1 MTDDYEHDAD
11 PSYRTSGSA
20 AEPGASTS
28 ADSSPGSPDGALRGV
43 DLARRALEEARAAA
57 RASGKAVGQ
66 GRASPRRGGVRALR
80 RRGGGWSG
88 SRPDERDP
96 QLLSSLTGALA
107 KNRGWSTRVAEGMV
121 FGRWASV
128 VGEDIASH
136 ATPISLTDGVLSV
149 QAESTAW
156 ATQLRMLQSQLLA
169 KINAA
174 VGQGVVTSLKIS
186 GPAAPSWRKGER
198 HVKGRGPRD
207 TYG

>member
-1 MTDDYEHDAD
+1 MTAD
-11 PSYRTSGSA
+11 PGREG
-20 AEPGASTS
+20 G
-28 ADSSPGSPDGALRGV
+28 SSPSTGPEPELRGV

-66 GRASPRRGGVRALR
+66 GRASPRKGGVRALR
-80 RRGGGWSG
+80 RRSGWSG
-88 SRPDERDP
+88 ARPDDRDP
-96 QLLSSLTGALA
+96 QLLSALA
-107 KNRGWSTRVAEGMV
+107 GSLAKSRGWSAKVAEGMV
-121 FGRWASV
+121 FGRWSAV
-128 VGEDIASH
+128 VGDDIAAH
-136 ATPISLTDGVLSV
+136 ADPVSLTDGVLSI

-198 HVKGRGPRD
+198 HIKGRGPRD